1 MKRVLFSPMQHTLTD
16 FIEHARS
23 KNMDHQTIR
32 MLLLSAGWKEKDIA
46 EAMTKEALDMPV
58 PMPTDAGGARDAFL
72 HLLMFVSFFTTAISS
87 VMLLFSYINRW
98 FPDAAFTDSYGGVV
112 DNSGIRWGL
121 ASLIVAFPLFIW
133 ISRILHSEMEK
144 HVEKASSAIRR
155 WLTYLTL
162 FVAAATLMGD
172 VITLV
177 FFLLNG
183 ELTLRFI
190 FKVLVVFYIAGTGF
204 YYFYHSMK
212 LSPASKEWKQHNALF
227 RAVAI
232 LSAVIVFVLGAWI
245 VGSPQTERSHRL
257 DEQRVTD
264 LRTIEQEVRSITL
277 DMTSPVPRMKQ
288 ELPKTL
294 VEVVGNAVYTQP
306 DTTDPVTNEQYEY
319 TVRNASTFEVC
330 AVFDTVRAQT
340 YDIFWNHDAGRQCF
354 SIDILEQQK

>member
-1 MKRVLFSPMQHTLTD
+1 MQHSLTD

-23 KNMDHQTIR
+23 KKMDHQTIR

-72 HLLMFVSFFTTAISS
+72 HLLMFVSFFTTAINS
-87 VMLLFSYINRW
+87 VTLLFSYINRW
-98 FPDAAFTDSYGGVV
+98 FPDAAFVDSYGGVV

-121 ASLIVAFPLFIW
+121 ASLIVAFPIFMW
-133 ISRILHSEMEK
+133 ISRILHSDMEQ

-183 ELTLRFI
+183 ELTLPFI
-190 FKVLVVFYIAGTGF
+190 LKVLVVLYVAGTGF
-204 YYFYHSMK
+204 YYFYRSMK
-212 LSPASKEWKQHNALF
+212 LSPNSKEWKNHNVLF
-227 RAVAI
+227 RTVAI
-232 LSAVIVFVLGAWI
+232 VSTLVVFLLGAWI

-277 DMTSPVPRMKQ
+277 DMTSPIPRMKQ
-288 ELPKTL
+288 ELPTTL
-294 VEVVGNAVYTQP
+294 REVVSSAVYTQP
-306 DTTDPVTNEQYEY
+306 DITDPVTEERYEY
-319 TVRNASTFEVC
+319 TVKNASTFELC
-330 AVFDTVRAQT
+330 AVFDTTRAQT

-354 SIDILEQQK
+354 SIDVLDAQK